1 MGGGNPQITPTPVP
15 YRKLL
20 PLAVIQFV
28 EAFTF
33 TNIFSYVGFMVW
45 DFHLTDDPDQV
56 GYYAGYLGSVFSVA
70 SFLSSFWWGRLSDRW
85 GRRPVLLFG
94 CVGGIISSALFGF
107 SKNLT
112 MALVARFLAGALN
125 GNIGVVKGYAADIC
139 DKTNQVKGIGVM
151 QLFWGLGGILGPLF
165 GGVLS
170 RPCQNYK
177 GLCSNDS
184 LFGQFP
190 YLVPNLF
197 SCLVG
202 VIALVLLIICLPKEE
217 PRRQGKKVEMEDMK
231 KLNADEFSID
241 ESDPDLDSEVSFDD
255 ENGAHLE
262 KGIKDRDR
270 LFGISH
276 KRTFI
281 ERIIA
286 KIDKDSVFRNK
297 PAMLS
302 VIAYC
307 ILGAAFTMFDEAF
320 PLFALSESEAGGL
333 SASST
338 DIGIIGA
345 INGLSAV
352 LIQLVIFYPLATRL
366 GFVRLFRLGLFMGT
380 IIFVNYPSTH
390 FFLGNK
396 VTLWASLATITF
408 LKVCVGQF
416 SFSAVSA
423 MISNTTPLS
432 QVGTINGFAMSCV
445 ALPRAFSPAIAG
457 NLLAWGFSNGLGF
470 PFNQYLIFVVI
481 SCSLG
486 IAFLLSLRLPRSLD
500 YPLEDQPTKDDKK
513 EEKETLIGSDDE
525 SSANDDVDGADA
537 NVSKTRQ
544 EGAMVLSVE

>member
-217 PRRQGKKVEMEDMK
+217 PRRQGKKSGNGGHEK
-231 KLNADEFSID
+231 IKRGRI
-241 ESDPDLDSEVSFDD
+241 FDRRVRS
-255 ENGAHLE
+255 GSRFGSQFRRRKRRAPR
-262 KGIKDRDR
+262 KG
-270 LFGISH
+270 
-276 KRTFI
+276 
-281 ERIIA
+281 
-286 KIDKDSVFRNK
+286 
-297 PAMLS
+297 
-302 VIAYC
+302 
-307 ILGAAFTMFDEAF
+307 
-320 PLFALSESEAGGL
+320 
-333 SASST
+333 
-338 DIGIIGA
+338 
-345 INGLSAV
+345 
-352 LIQLVIFYPLATRL
+352 
-366 GFVRLFRLGLFMGT
+366 
-380 IIFVNYPSTH
+380 
-390 FFLGNK
+390 
-396 VTLWASLATITF
+396 
-408 LKVCVGQF
+408 
-416 SFSAVSA
+416 
-423 MISNTTPLS
+423 
-432 QVGTINGFAMSCV
+432 
-445 ALPRAFSPAIAG
+445 
-457 NLLAWGFSNGLGF
+457 
-470 PFNQYLIFVVI
+470 NQ
-481 SCSLG
+481 G
-486 IAFLLSLRLPRSLD
+486 PRSPFRDKPQTHVYRKD
-500 YPLEDQPTKDDKK
+500 YCK
-513 EEKETLIGSDDE
+513 
-525 SSANDDVDGADA
+525 N
-537 NVSKTRQ
+537 R
-544 EGAMVLSVE
+544 